1 MTMEK
6 ILIIEDDRTI
16 LMGLKDDLEFEGYEV
31 SSAMDGKEGL
41 KKALGG
47 NFHLIILDIL
57 LPGLNGF
64 EVCKKLRESGISTPI
79 LMLTAARTEE
89 MDKVTGLELGADDYV
104 TKPIGT
110 REMVARVKAILRRV
124 SQKEDRPE
132 AYEFGDVSVN
142 FKSHEVIKAGRLIHL
157 TALEFSLLKFFIE
170 HKGEVL
176 TRDAILDEAWGDA
189 IVSPRTI
196 DPHIVHLRQKL
207 EDDPANPQ
215 HFVSVRGVGYKFNG

>member
-1 MTMEK
+1 
-6 ILIIEDDRTI
+6 
-16 LMGLKDDLEFEGYEV
+16 MGLKDDLEFEGYKV
-31 SSAMDGKEGL
+31 NSAMDGKEGL

-47 NFHLIILDIL
+47 NFHLIVLDIL

-64 EVCKKLRESGISTPI
+64 EVCKKLRESGINTPI
-79 LMLTAARTEE
+79 LMLTAAKTEE

-124 SQKEDRPE
+124 SQKDDTPE
-132 AYEFGDVSVN
+132 VYEFGDVTVN
-142 FKSHEVIKAGRLIHL
+142 FKSHDVIKAGKIKHL
-157 TALEFSLLKFFIE
+157 TALEFNLLKFFIE

-176 TRDAILDEAWGDA
+176 TRDAMLDEAWGDA

-215 HFVSVRGVGYKFNG
+215 HFVSIRGVGYKFNG